1 MSDSLFSPKKRAP
14 RAPRARKEV
23 APKPVRIY
31 SLSQR
36 QADWLRDAENT
47 KGGVYVPIGSGGP
60 EPDQLVEA
68 GLATYREVRQTSD
81 TPNPYSKSGKS
92 EWTDLYLV
100 PTEAGRAMRK
110 AHSR

>member
-14 RAPRARKEV
+14 RAPRVRKEV

-36 QADWLRDAENT
+36 QAEWLRDAEDT
-47 KGGVYVPIGSGGP
+47 KGGYYVPITSGP
-60 EPDQLVEA
+60 EPSQLVEA
-68 GLATYREVRQTSD
+68 GLATFREVRQTSD
-81 TPNPYSKSGKS
+81 TPNPYSKSGHS